1 MLVPMI
7 NRDAAV
13 NRRRVLLA
21 VGGMS
26 LISAAVPGLARPRP
40 DGPRPVHRGGTN
52 HGPAR
57 GDGARRDGARRGSA
71 RRGSAPRSPGAQ
83 ARPPDQPLYYIPDAG
98 QAIALTIDDGP
109 NPVYTPQVLDVLAEY
124 HVTATFSMIGMHVAA
139 YPYLARAVAEAGHR
153 IANHTWT
160 HADLA
165 GMPVRRVHGELARA
179 SDAIHAATG
188 VQPAL
193 FRAPYGVWT
202 PTVIAQCEHMRMLP
216 VDWSVDPRDWARPGV
231 RRIVN
236 DILGKTRP
244 GSIILEHDGGGNR
257 SQTVAALRVVL
268 PRLLREGYHFQTL

>member
-1 MLVPMI
+1 MRRPPHPGRAATIRNITTRRGTCRIARHVSCMLVPMI

-40 DGPRPVHRGGTN
+40 DGPRPVHRAGAN
-52 HGPAR
+52 HRPAR
-57 GDGARRDGARRGSA
+57 
-71 RRGSAPRSPGAQ
+71 
-83 ARPPDQPLYYIPDAG
+83 
-98 QAIALTIDDGP
+98 
-109 NPVYTPQVLDVLAEY
+109 
-124 HVTATFSMIGMHVAA
+124 
-139 YPYLARAVAEAGHR
+139 
-153 IANHTWT
+153 
-160 HADLA
+160 
-165 GMPVRRVHGELARA
+165 RVPGELARA

-202 PTVIAQCEHMRMLP
+202 PAVIAQCEHMRMLP